1 MKGGLVLAS
10 LIAVSILVTPVFT
23 SCKEPEPSTP
33 PLSAQE
39 IIDNSARSMEA
50 VNSFHFEIMHTGGG
64 TPMAMGLEMNEA
76 VGDVSKP
83 GRLKTAITAA
93 MGKMLIEVEVITI
106 GTTTYMTN
114 PLTREWELLP
124 NEFSAINIFDLNTGI
139 IAILQDV
146 RNPVKLEDEG
156 VAGIGCYHL
165 KGEVPCESL
174 RPITLSSIE
183 GVMVSVDVWID
194 KAEFLIR
201 QVKLEG
207 RITETEK
214 EGIVRELKLSEFNQ
228 EIEIEPPG

>member
-1 MKGGLVLAS
+1 MG
-10 LIAVSILVTPVFT
+10 
-23 SCKEPEPSTP
+23 
-33 PLSAQE
+33 
-39 IIDNSARSMEA
+39 
-50 VNSFHFEIMHTGGG
+50 
-64 TPMAMGLEMNEA
+64 AML
-76 VGDVSKP
+76 
-83 GRLKTAITAA
+83 L
-93 MGKMLIEVEVITI
+93 EVEVITI
-106 GTTTYMTN
+106 GNTTYMTN

-146 RNPVKLEDEG
+146 RNPVKLEDER

>member
-1 MKGGLVLAS
+1 MKGGLVLAAV
-10 LIAVSILVTPVFT
+10 IAVTILIIPIFPA
-23 SCKEPEPSTP
+23 CKEPEPAVT
-33 PLSAQE
+33 PLSVQE
-39 IIDNSARSMEA
+39 VIERSAESMKA

-64 TPMAMGLEMNEA
+64 TPIAMGLEMNEA
-76 VGDVSKP
+76 VGDVAKP

-93 MGKMLIEVEVITI
+93 MGSMLVEVEVITI

-114 PLTREWELLP
+114 PLTRKWELLP

-139 IAILQDV
+139 IAILEDV
-146 RNPVKLEDEG
+146 RNPAKLDDEE
-156 VAGIGCYHL
+156 VEAISCYHL

-183 GVMVSVDVWID
+183 GVMVSVEVWID
-194 KAEFLIR
+194 KEEFLIR
-201 QVKLEG
+201 QVKLDG

-214 EGIVRELKLSEFNQ
+214 DGIIRELKLSKFNQ